1 MYLMRTM
8 TDTALKG
15 IGAVLGGKDHSTVKY
30 GVEKIAK
37 DIESDEMMAEY
48 NQYNKEEN
56 QPGLRVFHIVIHNL
70 STLSTFL
77 DTCVDIMW
85 TVRGK
90 SSDLFGY
97 GVEK

>member
-1 MYLMRTM
+1 M
-8 TDTALKG
+8 
-15 IGAVLGGKDHSTVKY
+15 
-30 GVEKIAK
+30 
-37 DIESDEMMAEY
+37 
-48 NQYNKEEN
+48 
-56 QPGLRVFHIVIHNL
+56 VIHNL

-77 DTCVDIMW
+77 DTCVDSMW

>member
-1 MYLMRTM
+1 M
-8 TDTALKG
+8 
-15 IGAVLGGKDHSTVKY
+15 
-30 GVEKIAK
+30 
-37 DIESDEMMAEY
+37 
-48 NQYNKEEN
+48 
-56 QPGLRVFHIVIHNL
+56 VIHNL

-77 DTCVDIMW
+77 GACVDSMW